1 MAMSEQTTQ
10 EYTLMMRERY
20 SRMTGRKAKSK
31 LLDEFVKSTEW
42 DRKHANKVL
51 LGIKRKSGT
60 KGNRGAPKTYSD
72 SLIMVLKECW
82 LCMDQ
87 PCGKRMKDTLPIWV
101 EFLKASKVN
110 KDQLKSISAATI
122 DRLLKDFKVQSGKKI
137 RPPKPASGVKSL
149 VEIRAKKWQDVEPG
163 WTEVDTVAHCGG
175 DMGGSFIWTLTSVD
189 VSSGWTELRA
199 IWNRGQHASHKGLQS
214 IYESLPFKLLGVDSD
229 NGGEFLNYFVYDWLK
244 EQGIHQTRSRPY
256 FKNDQAYVEQ
266 KNYTHVRGLLGY
278 ERLSHQELLPEL
290 NELLSL
296 WSLWKNLFSV
306 TMKQESCH
314 RVGSKQVRRHSKIS
328 QTPAQRLIDSE
339 SLTAA
344 EKKYLKA
351 QISSNNP
358 FTMKAEIDARADAFW
373 RKRNELLEQD
383 EGERLASEGCS
394 TLRSKQPSEA
404 LNQPQ
409 TQDA

>member
-1 MAMSEQTTQ
+1 MAMSEKSTQ
-10 EYTLMMRERY
+10 EYTEKMRERY
-20 SRMTGRKAKSK
+20 SRMTGRKAKST
-31 LLDEFVKSTEW
+31 LLDEFVRITEW
-42 DRKHANKVL
+42 DRKHANKVI

-60 KGNRGAPKTYSD
+60 RGKRGAPKVYD
-72 SLIMVLKECW
+72 ESLITVLKECW

-87 PCGKRMKDTLPIWV
+87 PCGKRMKDALPLWV
-101 EFLKASKVN
+101 KFLKTTKLN
-110 KDQLKSISAATI
+110 KEQLTSISAATI

-149 VEIRAKKWQDVEPG
+149 VEIRAQKWHDVEPG

-189 VSSGWTELRA
+189 IASGWTELRA

-214 IYESLPFKLLGVDSD
+214 IYDSLPFKLLGVDSD

-244 EQGIHQTRSRPY
+244 EKGIHQTRSRPY

-278 ERLSHQELLPEL
+278 DRLEHQELLPEL
-290 NELLSL
+290 NDLLSL
-296 WSLWKNLFSV
+296 WSLWKNLFCV
-306 TMKQESCH
+306 TMKQESSH
-314 RVGSKQVRRHSKIS
+314 RVGSKQVRRHRKIS
-328 QTPAQRLIDSE
+328 QTPAQRLIESG
-339 SLTAA
+339 SLTRT
-344 EKKYLKA
+344 EKKYLES

-358 FTMKAEIDARADAFW
+358 FEMKAEIEARSDAFW
-373 RKRNELLEQD
+373 RKRSRLIEME
-383 EGERLASEGCS
+383 EVERLASEGSS
-394 TLRSKQPSEA
+394 TLRSEKPSEA

-409 TQDA
+409 TQSA